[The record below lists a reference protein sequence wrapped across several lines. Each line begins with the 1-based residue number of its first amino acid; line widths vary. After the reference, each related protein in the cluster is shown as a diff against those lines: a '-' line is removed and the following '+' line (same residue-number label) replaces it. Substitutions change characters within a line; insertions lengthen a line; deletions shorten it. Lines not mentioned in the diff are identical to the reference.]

1 MKGKKMTDAEITKTV
16 FLAASRETVWLFLTD
31 RDKLAKWF
39 HPADQDLRDGED
51 YALLGKTDDG
61 ADMKLC
67 WGTVL
72 QMDRPSKLVC
82 SFTVQPLNGAM
93 TTVTW
98 TLDEVGD
105 GTRLTLR
112 HTGLADVDAP
122 FGLMMAL
129 DAGWDEHFGSLRNS
143 LKPA

>member
-1 MKGKKMTDAEITKTV
+1 MTDAAITKTV
-16 FLAASRETVWLFLTD
+16 FLEASRETVWHFLTD
-31 RDKLAKWF
+31 RDKLAMWF
-39 HPADQDLRDGED
+39 HRADQDLRDGED

-72 QMDRPSKLVC
+72 EMDRPSRLVC

-105 GTRLTLR
+105 GTRLTLQ
-112 HTGLADVDAP
+112 HTGLAEVDAP
-122 FGLMMAL
+122 FSLMMAL
-129 DAGWDEHFGSLRNS
+129 DAGWDEHFGALRKAM
-143 LKPA
+143 KPQ